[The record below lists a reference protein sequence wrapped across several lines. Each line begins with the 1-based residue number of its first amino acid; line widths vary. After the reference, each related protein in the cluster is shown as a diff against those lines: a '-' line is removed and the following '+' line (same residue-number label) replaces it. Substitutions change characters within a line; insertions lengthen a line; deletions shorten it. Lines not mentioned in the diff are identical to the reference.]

1 MIVERSTGG
10 RTLVRDHYL
19 RILAVVVITAV
30 VEVAN
35 NYVDLD
41 RPALSVAA
49 VTLLVTALSIFLV
62 FRVNEAYQRWWEA
75 RTLWGAIVN
84 DSRSLARQVL
94 SLLTPTPGDASSERE
109 VRAMQREMVLRQIA
123 WVNALRL
130 GLRRQDELEPLEPFL
145 PPGESEQL
153 ADIADRP
160 SQLMLTQ
167 ARCLAEARAAG
178 QLGEMAQHRIETTI
192 TSLQNAQ
199 GGCERIKKTPF
210 PDRVVFFTRLCAWS
224 LAIVIPVALMAKSD
238 GFDPID
244 YVVLPF
250 MMLAFLI
257 TERLGAELK
266 NPFENRPND
275 TPMTAICRTIEI
287 GLLQQLGE
295 EEVPPPL
302 EPENGV
308 LM

>member
-1 MIVERSTGG
+1 MIAERSTRV
-10 RTLVRDHYL
+10 RTLVRDNFF
-19 RILAVVVITAV
+19 RILAVVVITGS
-30 VEVAN
+30 VEWAN

-84 DSRSLARQVL
+84 DSRSFARQVL
-94 SLLTPTPGDASSERE
+94 SLLRPIPGDQESERS
-109 VRAMQREMVLRQIA
+109 VRALQREMVLRQIA
-123 WVNALRL
+123 WINALRL
-130 GLRRQDELEPLEPFL
+130 GLRRQDELDPLVPFL
-145 PPGESEQL
+145 PAGEAETLSE
-153 ADIADRP
+153 IADRP

-167 ARCLAEARAAG
+167 AKLLAEARAAG
-178 QLGEMAQHRIETTI
+178 QVGEMAQHRIETTM

-210 PDRVVFFTRLCAWS
+210 PDRVVYFTRFCAWS

-250 MMLAFLI
+250 MMLAFLV

-266 NPFENRPND
+266 NPFENQPND

-295 EEVPPPL
+295 DDVPPPL

>member
-1 MIVERSTGG
+1 MIAERSTGV
-10 RTLVRDHYL
+10 RTLVRDHFL

-94 SLLTPTPGDASSERE
+94 SLLTPTSGDESSERE
-109 VRAMQREMVLRQIA
+109 VRTMQREMVLRQIA

-167 ARCLAEARAAG
+167 ARRLAEARAAG

>member
-1 MIVERSTGG
+1 MIAERST
-10 RTLVRDHYL
+10 RASTLVRDNYP
-19 RILAVVVITAV
+19 RVLAVVGITAA
-30 VEVAN
+30 VEWAN
-35 NYVDLD
+35 NHFDLD

-75 RTLWGAIVN
+75 RTLWGSIVN
-84 DSRSLARQVL
+84 DSRSFARQVL
-94 SLLTPTPGDASSERE
+94 SLLTPVPGDPESERS
-109 VRAMQREMVLRQIA
+109 VRALQREMVLRQIA

-130 GLRRQDELEPLEPFL
+130 SLRRQDELDPLAPFL
-145 PPGESEQL
+145 APGEAESL
-153 ADIADRP
+153 SGIADRP
-160 SQLMLTQ
+160 TRLMLTQ
-167 ARCLAEARAAG
+167 ARLLGEARAAG
-178 QLGEMAQHRIETTI
+178 QLGEMAQHRIETTM

-210 PDRVVFFTRLCAWS
+210 PDRVVYFTRLCAWS
-224 LAIVIPVALMAKSD
+224 LAIVIPVALMARSD
-238 GFDPID
+238 SFDPID

-266 NPFENRPND
+266 NPFENQPND

-287 GLLQQLGE
+287 GLLEQLGDAE
-295 EEVPPPL
+295 TPPPL
-302 EPENGV
+302 EPENGI